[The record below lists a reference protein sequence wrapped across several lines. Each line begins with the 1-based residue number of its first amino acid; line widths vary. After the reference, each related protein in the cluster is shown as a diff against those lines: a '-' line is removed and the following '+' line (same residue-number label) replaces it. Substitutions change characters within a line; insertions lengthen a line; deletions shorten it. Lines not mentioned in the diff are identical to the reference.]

1 MFTRKQVVTI
11 TEDYIEP
18 MFNMTKKFIH
28 IDEDEDLTHG
38 HCFYFA
44 ERLAKFLQGR
54 WRNVNVENLTDEEKA
69 LRNSEIG
76 RVCSVNTDHYFVE
89 YNGEYYDGKG
99 VMCQTPVAIWLWR
112 YMDIDNDKPFDP
124 EPYAE
129 AFSKNSIYYQGENKA
144 FDGGANVTIDYYK
157 TAVWEIY
164 DLVFNQIA
172 NELIPKL
179 EKEAEIQNAKDP
191 KEQEIEGFKNILKD
205 YLYSSMNLIIYN
217 SDIKDKI
224 QEIVAEVRKRDKE
237 EQEKRIK
244 AMEEERAK
252 RGKVTT
258 WGELMKD
265 PKKLEEYTHS
275 ERFYELHPELR
286 PGTDPWTVIPK
297 KTVAPDAEVDSTP
310 TETPEDSTPTDGQK
324 KGL

>member
-1 MFTRKQVVTI
+1 MFTRKQVMEI

-18 MFNMTKKFIH
+18 IFNMTKKFVH
-28 IDEDEDLTHG
+28 IDEDESLTNG

-44 ERLAKFLQGR
+44 ERLSKFLQGR
-54 WRNVNVENLTDEEKA
+54 WRNVNVENLSDEEKEI
-69 LRNSEIG
+69 RNSEIG

-89 YNGEYYDGKG
+89 YNGDYYDGNG
-99 VMCQTPVAIWLWR
+99 VMYHDPGSIWLWR
-112 YMDIDNDKPFDP
+112 YIDINTGKPMDP
-124 EPYAE
+124 EFDAKSFP
-129 AFSKNSIYYQGENKA
+129 KLDLYYQGDKEQ
-144 FDGGANVTIDYYK
+144 FDAEASVTKDYYK

-191 KEQEIEGFKNILKD
+191 KEQEIEGFKRILKD
-205 YLYSSMNLIIYN
+205 YCYSSINLIIYN
-217 SDIKDKI
+217 SDIKEKI
-224 QEIVAEVRKRDKE
+224 KEIVDKVRKIDLE

-244 AMEEERAK
+244 AMEEWKAK

-258 WGELMKD
+258 WADLMKD

-275 ERFYELHPELR
+275 EEFYKLHPELR

-297 KTVAPDAEVDSTP
+297 KTVAPEDVDSTSA
-310 TETPEDSTPTDGQK
+310 ETPEDSTPTDGQK